1 VAGKAVSE
9 PKAPFRR
16 PLGWG
21 IKGGCHGTSRQGS
34 LFINHPW
41 VEAAMTDQ
49 LLDSNSRPRSS
60 SVFDG
65 VGRLLVHA
73 GLLAAAFAVLLI
85 IFTLAV

>member
-1 VAGKAVSE
+1 
-9 PKAPFRR
+9 
-16 PLGWG
+16 
-21 IKGGCHGTSRQGS
+21 
-34 LFINHPW
+34 
-41 VEAAMTDQ
+41 MTDQ